1 MRAETRHQLKED
13 RFSKATIEAAEK
25 TVNWSQEHQGKL
37 IVAAIAIVVVAAIAF
52 GGWYYVSAQDEK
64 ASFELAAAVRTL
76 ETPLR
81 PAGTPEQPGFP
92 SFESATARAT
102 EARKEF
108 QAIADK
114 YPQTHTGKMARYF
127 VGLMA
132 AQLGDN
138 ATAEHNLQEA
148 AGSSDAGLASL
159 AKFALASVYAGR
171 RRRAGGRSL
180 HAANRQANDTCRQ
193 SDGATRTRQL
203 LRHPPEAGRGKKYL
217 RADSEGKS
225 VVRGRAAGAAAAG
238 AAEVDSYFPAIRRRQ
253 AISRSQSS
261 TVL

>member
-159 AKFALASVYAGR
+159 AKFALASVYAGEKKDAQAVDLYMQLIDR
-171 RRRAGGRSL
+171 PTILVGKVTAQLELANFYATHQKPDEARNIYGQIQKENPSSE
-180 HAANRQANDTCRQ
+180 AAQLAQ
-193 SDGATRTRQL
+193 RQL
-203 LRHPPEAGRGKKYL
+203 AQLK
-217 RADSEGKS
+217 
-225 VVRGRAAGAAAAG
+225 
-238 AAEVDSYFPAIRRRQ
+238 
-253 AISRSQSS
+253 
-261 TVL
+261 